1 MNIMTT
7 PYDVPAKDLI
17 DVIAKKLEKDEN
29 IEIPKENIY
38 SKTGVNRESTPT
50 DKNWWYTRCAAI
62 LRKVYIK
69 NNIGVERL
77 AEEFGGKKNRGS
89 KPHKARAGSG
99 TIARRALQQ
108 LEKAGYISKIKGRG
122 RMLSPKG
129 KSFMDNTSKELIDNI
144 KNDYPGIEKY

>member
-1 MNIMTT
+1 MTT
-7 PYDVPAKDLI
+7 PYDVPAKELI
-17 DVIAKKLEKDEN
+17 DVIAKKLEKDTN
-29 IEIPKENIY
+29 IETPNKNIY
-38 SKTGVNRESTPT
+38 SKTGVNRENTPM

-77 AEEFGGKKNRGS
+77 REEFGGKKNCGS
-89 KPHKARAGSG
+89 KKHKAKAGSG

-122 RMLSPKG
+122 RILSAKG
-129 KSFMDNTSKELIDNI
+129 RSFMDNTSKELMNNI
-144 KNDYPGIEKY
+144 KTDYPGIDKY